1 MRRLRVLR
9 EQAGIS
15 GFELARSSRV
25 NPSDVSAIE
34 LGRRT
39 PPAGSVILDRLAK
52 ALDFA
57 GDPPALLE
65 EVDNGKAAS

>member
-9 EQAGIS
+9 EQAGLS
-15 GFELARSSRV
+15 GFELARESRV

-39 PPAGSVILDRLAK
+39 PPGESIMLVRLAR
-52 ALDFA
+52 ALKWT
-57 GDPPALLE
+57 GDPSALLE
-65 EVDNGKAAS
+65 DVTHGQG